1 MKLEI
6 TGVLIEFNRFSR
18 AMKWREY
25 WHGRERE
32 EYYEMR
38 TFKTRKYNLPKNHNT
53 WFKNIFNSVKSK
65 IMYHK
70 NRNKEKCNFP
80 QKE

>member
-32 EYYEMR
+32 EDYEMPI
-38 TFKTRKYNLPKNHNT
+38 FKTRKYNLPENHNT
-53 WFKNIFNSVKSK
+53 WF
-65 IMYHK
+65 
-70 NRNKEKCNFP
+70 
-80 QKE
+80 